1 MDEFYTQ
8 IKDFCSVKYT
18 IDRVNRWVMPGRRH
32 LQLTIVQGIPTNKKK
47 KKKRMGN
54 NRRMS
59 KVCDYVVHRKGSLKA

>member
-47 KKKRMGN
+47 KKKGWETIEEWA
-54 NRRMS
+54 
-59 KVCDYVVHRKGSLKA
+59 KYVIT